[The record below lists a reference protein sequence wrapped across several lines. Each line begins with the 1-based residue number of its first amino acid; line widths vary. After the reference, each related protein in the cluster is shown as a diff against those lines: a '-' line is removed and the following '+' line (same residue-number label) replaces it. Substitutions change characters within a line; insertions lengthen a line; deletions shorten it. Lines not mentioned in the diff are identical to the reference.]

1 MPRSASRAVIPA
13 AKATMQGWVNR
24 VWFKTPAQSV
34 KETSFKSKSTCS
46 AALSS
51 TARKVGKR
59 SYRSAPMPGCW
70 LPCPAYKNPSF
81 IARFSIRP

>member
-24 VWFKTPAQSV
+24 VWFKTPARSV
-34 KETSFKSKSTCS
+34 KETSFKSKSTCW

-51 TARKVGKR
+51 TFRKAGNAL
-59 SYRSAPMPGCW
+59 YRSAPMPGCW